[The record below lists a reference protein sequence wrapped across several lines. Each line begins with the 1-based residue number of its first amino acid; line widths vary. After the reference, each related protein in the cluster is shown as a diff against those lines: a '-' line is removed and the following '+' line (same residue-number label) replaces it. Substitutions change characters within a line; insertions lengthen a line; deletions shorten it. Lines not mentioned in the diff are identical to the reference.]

1 MSMAT
6 TATEALDLIHP
17 EAYGAAGYPYA
28 TWARLRRE
36 HPVFRV
42 EQEGFDPFWAVT
54 RHADIV
60 AVSKR
65 PGRFLNAPRM
75 AMMHN
80 AVRPP
85 EAIGRGIEFKSRL
98 RMLLTMDNPE
108 HRAYRNLAKGWFSPN
123 ALKGLTARVEAIARG
138 VLDDL
143 MERAR
148 EGECDFVSE
157 VAARVPLKVI
167 AEILGVPERDEALVL
182 KLSNQGIGAQDP
194 EFQVAGKTAR
204 ETRREAMG
212 ELLSYFSALAE
223 ERRREPRNDL
233 ATLLANARL
242 EGEQLPLLQL
252 LAYFGLI
259 AVAGHETTRNA
270 ISGGLAA
277 LMAQP
282 EAWRRLKQD
291 PGVLRSG
298 ADEIARFTSPV
309 IQFAR
314 SVAEDTE
321 LGGER
326 LRRGDTLVLFYPSAN
341 RDEDVFEA
349 PETLRLERRP
359 NPHLAFGIGEHFCL
373 GANLA
378 KLELRVVFR
387 QLAER
392 FEHVEPTGPPATL
405 ASSFVGGIKH
415 LPIRYRIRP
424 A

>member
-1 MSMAT
+1 MAT
-6 TATEALDLIHP
+6 TPLPTDASDVIHP
-17 EAYGAAGYPYA
+17 GCYGASGYPHA
-28 TWARLRRE
+28 VWRRLRRE
-36 HPVFRV
+36 APVHRV
-42 EQEGFDPFWAVT
+42 ESEGFDPFWAIT

-65 PGRFLNAPRM
+65 PDIFLNAPRM

-85 EAIGRGIEFKSRL
+85 EALRRGVEFKSRL

-123 ALKGLTARVEAIARG
+123 ALRRLAVRVEAIARR

-148 EGECDFVSE
+148 EGECDFVTD
-157 VAARVPLKVI
+157 VAARMPLRVI

-194 EFQVAGKTAR
+194 EFQIEGKTAR
-204 ETRREAMG
+204 ETRREAMT
-212 ELLSYFSALAE
+212 ELLQYFSALAE
-223 ERRREPRNDL
+223 ERRREPRDDL
-233 ATLLANARL
+233 ASVLANARL
-242 EGEQLPLLQL
+242 EGEYLPMLQL

-282 EAWRRLKQD
+282 EAWRRLRAD
-291 PGVLRSG
+291 PRVLRTG

-314 SVAEDTE
+314 TVLRDTE
-321 LGGER
+321 VGGR
-326 LRRGDTLVLFYPSAN
+326 RVCRGDTLVLFYPSAN
-341 RDEDVFEA
+341 RDEAVFDA
-349 PETLRLERRP
+349 PDQLRLDRRP

-378 KLELRVVFR
+378 KLELRVMFR

-392 FEHVEPTGPPATL
+392 FDPLEPAGAPAYL
-405 ASSFVGGIKH
+405 ASSFVGGLKH